1 MDIDET
7 KLREMASLS
16 DDVFGEKLEEAL
28 NAAGATDSVKAKFA
42 QNIPQIK
49 KALDGLSARDLEL
62 LAQKL
67 DGATIDALKDSL
79 GE

>member
-1 MDIDET
+1 MDIDE
-7 KLREMASLS
+7 KRLRETASLS
-16 DDVFGEKLEEAL
+16 DDVFGQKLEEAL
-28 NAAGATDSVKAKFA
+28 NAAGASAGMKAKFA

-49 KALDGLSARDLEL
+49 KALDTLSARDLEL

-67 DGATIDALKDSL
+67 DGATLDALKDSL

>member
-1 MDIDET
+1 MDINE
-7 KLREMASLS
+7 KRLREMTSLS
-16 DDVFGEKLEEAL
+16 DDVFGQKLEEIL
-28 NAAGATDSVKAKFA
+28 IAAGATDSAKAKFA

-49 KALDGLSARDLEL
+49 KALDSLSARDLEL

-67 DGATIDALKDSL
+67 DGATIDTLKDSL